1 MGGMR
6 KPTVDAP
13 ARSRVKSRR
22 TKPALKAGRE
32 AAAFEILQSKLE
44 VPKLRDGLVSR
55 SALVSRLR
63 TPSSARVISIAAPAG
78 YGKTTLLAQ
87 WAAEDPRPFAWV
99 SLDDRDNDPAAFLT
113 YLSAAADGVSPVD
126 ASVFRGAAS
135 GADSLWTVG
144 LPRLGAALAAIG
156 KPMVLVLDDVHELR
170 DRDCIDALE
179 PIAKHLPDGAQLVLS
194 GRAEERLPLARLR
207 AAGRLLALGPAEL
220 ALSDSEAKGLLTEAG
235 VKVSAAE
242 ASSLNERTEGWVAG
256 LYLAALFSQEAGS
269 ADLTRF
275 SGDDRFVADYL
286 RSEHLSRLKPS
297 VLQFLT
303 RTSVVDR
310 MCASLC
316 DALLDRSDSARRLG
330 ALEQSNLFLVPLDHR
345 REWYRY
351 RHLFRDTLRAELDR
365 LEPELGEVLR
375 RRAAAWYEQ
384 NGQPEAAIE
393 HMVAVG
399 DIDEVARLVGMF
411 ALPYYRSGR
420 VVTVERWLK
429 QLDDPELLRRYPDV
443 AAFGAFLSG
452 LRGRPDDAERYWF
465 ALEHSERDGPMSD
478 GSSSP
483 RVWAALV
490 RAFLCRHGIAEMEA
504 DANLVLRDLPPV
516 SIWHPTALA
525 FLGISL
531 LFGDNPE
538 KAEQVFEQTAEE
550 AGGSGA
556 IYPGVIAH
564 SELALLA
571 LERGDGEKAEADLAA
586 ARALL
591 ENQPLEEYV
600 LAAIYLA
607 ASAQAAFA
615 RGQAATAREL
625 LVRATRLRPQL
636 THAVP
641 WFGVQTSL
649 ELARTHLAL
658 GDIEGARTLCREAF
672 DVISQRPDL
681 GTLRAQADELRDRL
695 AGVASMDDGWASS
708 LTAAELRL
716 LPLLTTHLTFRE
728 IAERLYVSRNTVK
741 TQAISVYRKLDASSR
756 SEAIERALELGLV
769 DAPVAAGSR
778 FTQAG

>member
-1 MGGMR
+1 MR
-6 KPTVDAP
+6 NRAAKAP
-13 ARSRVKSRR
+13 APRKSGRSSRAAPR
-22 TKPALKAGRE
+22 SGRQAAG
-32 AAAFEILQSKLE
+32 FEILQSKLE
-44 VPKLRDGLVSR
+44 VPKLRDGLVGR

-63 TPSSARVISIAAPAG
+63 APTSARVVSITAPAG

-113 YLSAAADGVSPVD
+113 YLSAAADGIKPVD
-126 ASVFRGAAS
+126 ARVFRGAAS

-144 LPRLGAALAAIG
+144 LPRLGAALAAVG

-194 GRAEERLPLARLR
+194 GRAAERLPLARLR

-235 VKVSAAE
+235 VKVSQEE

-269 ADLTRF
+269 AELTSF
-275 SGDDRFVADYL
+275 GGDDQFVADYL

-297 VLQFLT
+297 VLEFLT
-303 RTSVVDR
+303 RTSILDR
-310 MCASLC
+310 LCAPLC
-316 DALLDRSDSARRLG
+316 DAVLDRSDSARRLE
-330 ALEQSNLFLVPLDHR
+330 ALGQANLFLVPLDHR

-365 LEPELGEVLR
+365 LEPELGEVLH
-375 RRAAAWYEQ
+375 RRAAAWYEE

-393 HMVAVG
+393 HTVAAG

-429 QLDDPELLRRYPDV
+429 QLEDPELLRRYPEV

-452 LRGRPDDAERYWF
+452 LRGRPDDAEHYWF
-465 ALEHSERDGPMSD
+465 ALEHSEREGPMSD

-483 RVWAALV
+483 GVWAALV
-490 RAFLCRHGIAEMEA
+490 RAFLCRHGIADMEA
-504 DANLVLRDLPPV
+504 DARLALRDLPAA
-516 SIWHPTALA
+516 SIWRPTALTL
-525 FLGISL
+525 LGSSL
-531 LFGDNPE
+531 LFQDEPE
-538 KAEQVFEQTAEE
+538 RAEQILGQAAEE

-556 IYPGVIAH
+556 IYAGVIAH
-564 SELALLA
+564 SDLALLA
-571 LERGDGEKAEADLAA
+571 LERGEGERAEADLAA

-591 ENQPLEEYV
+591 ENQPIEDYV
-600 LAAIYLA
+600 AAAIYLA
-607 ASAQAAFA
+607 ASAQAALA
-615 RGQAATAREL
+615 QGQAATARRL
-625 LVRATRLRPQL
+625 LVRAMRLRPQL

-641 WFGVQTSL
+641 WFGVQARL
-649 ELARTHLAL
+649 ELARAHFAL

-672 DVISQRPDL
+672 DLISQRPEL
-681 GTLRAQADELRDRL
+681 GTLRAKADELRDRL
-695 AGVASMDDGWASS
+695 AGVASVDDGWASS

-769 DAPVAAGSR
+769 DAPVASGSGFTPAG
-778 FTQAG
+778 